1 MNSLIERV
9 KSAMVGL
16 GTGWILALMLLL
28 SIISLAVMLERV
40 WLYWSL
46 RDDIDVLMRDL
57 GRLLRGGDMDGARR
71 RLEESRSAEA
81 AVVVAGL
88 VEADR
93 GVAAAEEAMEGA
105 SCLQRVKLE
114 KRLAFLGTLGNNAP
128 FIGLLGT
135 VIGIVAAFDELSK
148 VKSAAAGAATQLA
161 PEAVMARISEALVA
175 TAIGILIAIPA
186 VAAFNAFQ
194 RVVRG
199 TVANTEAL
207 GHMLLAHLKAVPVA
221 GGGGGRRPG
230 GRSDGRI
237 DACQGRRHGAQL
249 MAGGASSEADDAIT
263 GINVTPLVDITL
275 VLLIIFMVTTK
286 IVLNQTVPLD
296 LPKAATGTS
305 DVQTVFSILLAADGR
320 TVVDSQPDRE
330 RRGDPSAGAHRPGAA
345 PRAARRHQGRR
356 RGDSRSRHPRARS
369 AQAGARLEDRVRRD
383 ARPGGPATLTREAL
397 FDAGRK
403 RPTDAEERRSKRR
416 RSAGSPWPMAPRR

>member
-16 GTGWILALMLLL
+16 GTGWVLLLMLFL
-28 SIISLAVMLERV
+28 SVISLAIMLERA

-46 RDDIDVLMRDL
+46 RDDIDGLMRDL
-57 GRLLRGGDMDGARR
+57 GRLLRGGDLDGARQ
-71 RLEESRSAEA
+71 RLEASRSAEA

-93 GVAAAEEAMEGA
+93 GVESAQEAMEGA
-105 SCLQRVKLE
+105 SALQRLKLE

-135 VIGIVAAFDELSK
+135 VIGIIAAFDELSK
-148 VKSAAAGAATQLA
+148 VKMAGSTGSTQLA

-207 GHMLLAHLKAVPVA
+207 GHVLLAHLKAVPV
-221 GGGGGRRPG
+221 
-230 GRSDGRI
+230 D
-237 DACQGRRHGAQL
+237 
-249 MAGGASSEADDAIT
+249 T
-263 GINVTPLVDITL
+263 GN
-275 VLLIIFMVTTK
+275 
-286 IVLNQTVPLD
+286 
-296 LPKAATGTS
+296 
-305 DVQTVFSILLAADGR
+305 
-320 TVVDSQPDRE
+320 
-330 RRGDPSAGAHRPGAA
+330 PGAA
-345 PRAARRHQGRR
+345 RVARAGTSPASGQGR
-356 RGDSRSRHPRARS
+356 GETP
-369 AQAGARLEDRVRRD
+369 
-383 ARPGGPATLTREAL
+383 
-397 FDAGRK
+397 
-403 RPTDAEERRSKRR
+403 EERN
-416 RSAGSPWPMAPRR
+416 

>member
-16 GTGWILALMLLL
+16 GTGWILALMLVL
-28 SIISLAVMLERV
+28 SVMSLAVMLERA

-46 RDDIDVLMRDL
+46 RDDIDELMRDV
-57 GRLLRGGDMDGARR
+57 GRLLRASDLEGARK
-71 RLEESRSAEA
+71 RLEASRSAEA

-93 GVAAAEEAMEGA
+93 GVGAAEEAMEGA
-105 SCLQRVKLE
+105 SALQRVKLE

-148 VKSAAAGAATQLA
+148 AKMATAAASTQLA

-186 VAAFNAFQ
+186 VAAYNAFQ

-207 GHMLLAHLKAVPVA
+207 GHMLLAHLKALPLA
-221 GGGGGRRPG
+221 
-230 GRSDGRI
+230 
-237 DACQGRRHGAQL
+237 
-249 MAGGASSEADDAIT
+249 EAA
-263 GINVTPLVDITL
+263 
-275 VLLIIFMVTTK
+275 
-286 IVLNQTVPLD
+286 
-296 LPKAATGTS
+296 
-305 DVQTVFSILLAADGR
+305 
-320 TVVDSQPDRE
+320 
-330 RRGDPSAGAHRPGAA
+330 GAA
-345 PRAARRHQGRR
+345 P
-356 RGDSRSRHPRARS
+356 
-369 AQAGARLEDRVRRD
+369 AGAKST
-383 ARPGGPATLTREAL
+383 ARA
-397 FDAGRK
+397 K
-403 RPTDAEERRSKRR
+403 AEESE
-416 RSAGSPWPMAPRR
+416 SN

>member
-16 GTGWILALMLLL
+16 GTGWVLVLMLLL
-28 SIISLAVMLERV
+28 SVISLAIMLERA

-46 RDDIDVLMRDL
+46 RDDIDELMRDL
-57 GRLLRGGDMDGARR
+57 GRLLRSGDLDGARR
-71 RLEESRSAEA
+71 RLEASRSAEA

-93 GVAAAEEAMEGA
+93 GAEAAEEAMEGA
-105 SCLQRVKLE
+105 SALQRLKLE

-148 VKSAAAGAATQLA
+148 VKMAAASGATQLA
-161 PEAVMARISEALVA
+161 PEAVMGRISEALVA
-175 TAIGILIAIPA
+175 TAIGLLIAIPA
-186 VAAFNAFQ
+186 VAAYNAFQ

-199 TVANTEAL
+199 TLANTDAL
-207 GHMLLAHLKAVPVA
+207 GHMLLAHLKAVPTA
-221 GGGGGRRPG
+221 GADERPEG
-230 GRSDGRI
+230 KAEAASP
-237 DACQGRRHGAQL
+237 
-249 MAGGASSEADDAIT
+249 ASSRAGRADEGSREELTPWPAARQDADDAIT

-286 IVLNQTVPLD
+286 IVMNQTVPLD

-305 DVQTVFSILLAADGR
+305 DVQVVFSIVLAADGR
-320 TVVDSQPDRE
+320 ALVDGKTLANDDAILQLARDTQAKHPDLRAVIKADSAVTHGRVIHVLDLLKQAHVTKIAFGVTPAPSQ
-330 RRGDPSAGAHRPGAA
+330 H
-345 PRAARRHQGRR
+345 
-356 RGDSRSRHPRARS
+356 
-369 AQAGARLEDRVRRD
+369 
-383 ARPGGPATLTREAL
+383 
-397 FDAGRK
+397 
-403 RPTDAEERRSKRR
+403 
-416 RSAGSPWPMAPRR
+416 